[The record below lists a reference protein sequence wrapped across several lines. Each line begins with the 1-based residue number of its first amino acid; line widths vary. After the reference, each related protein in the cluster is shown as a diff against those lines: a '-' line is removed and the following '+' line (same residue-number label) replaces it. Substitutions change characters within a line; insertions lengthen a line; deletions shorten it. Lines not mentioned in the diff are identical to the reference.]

1 MKKSGIIKFVKNEYI
16 FSIITKFFNIVI
28 SMLQSV
34 VVARFL
40 GAELKGVSAYIQS
53 ITSIGAIIVTFG
65 MHQAYPYFRKKY
77 GKDEIYQDFVSIVW
91 ITYTIYFIIAI
102 LLTVLLPVSIE
113 LKSTFILI
121 PLMGYTNV
129 VSYITLIEHPN
140 LRNKMW
146 MIIYILDL
154 IYVVILW
161 LFVQRSIYWA
171 ISILLFAEI
180 LKCIVYTRMLKTRP
194 HLSKKMTSLFSEI
207 VRFGFFPML
216 ALLMTTLNYRIDIL
230 MLHKY
235 DFITDAMIGVYSLGL
250 TLSDKIV
257 LIPDTL
263 KGVLVSKLAKG
274 AEDEEVAKVA
284 RLAFWSS
291 VLLCL
296 LIIIFGRLFINL
308 FYGSEYSD
316 AYFVVIITATGVLA
330 ISYFKL
336 IAQYNIVNR
345 KQKLNVLMLSIAIL
359 VDVVLNMLFIPK
371 WGINGAA
378 FATSIGNIVC
388 GVVFIIYFCKYTG
401 IKYSSMILLKREDFR
416 KLNDILRR

>member
-1 MKKSGIIKFVKNEYI
+1 MKKNSFKKFARNEYI
-16 FSIITKFFNIVI
+16 FSVLTKLFNILL

-53 ITSIGAIIVTFG
+53 ITSIGAIIFTFG

-77 GKDEIYQDFVSIVW
+77 GKDEIYQDYVNIVW
-91 ITYTIYFIIAI
+91 IIYTLYFVIA
-102 LLTVLLPVSIE
+102 LLLMCVLSVSVE
-113 LKSTFILI
+113 LKATFILI
-121 PLMGYTNV
+121 PLMGYANV
-129 VSYITLIEHPN
+129 VSYLTLIERPN
-140 LRNKMW
+140 FRNKMW
-146 MIIYILDL
+146 MIIYVLDL
-154 IYVVILW
+154 LYVVILW
-161 LFVQRSIYWA
+161 LFVSRNIYWA

-180 LKCIVYTRMLKTRP
+180 LKCIVYTRMLKAKP
-194 HLSKKMTSLFSEI
+194 HLSKRMKALFSEI
-207 VRFGFFPML
+207 LRFGFFPML

-235 DFITDAMIGVYSLGL
+235 EFITDAMIGVYSLGL

-274 AEDEEVAKVA
+274 AGDEEVAKVA

-291 VLLCL
+291 VLLCIMIL
-296 LIIIFGRLFINL
+296 VFGRLFINV
-308 FYGSEYSD
+308 FYGPEYSD
-316 AYFVVIITATGVLA
+316 AYFVIIITAIGVMA

-345 KQKLNVLMLSIAIL
+345 KQKLNVLMLSVAIFI
-359 VDVVLNMLFIPK
+359 DVILNILFIPR

-378 FATSIGNIVC
+378 LATSIGNIVC
-388 GVVFIIYFCKYTG
+388 GIVFVIYFCKHTG
-401 IKYSSMILLKREDFR
+401 IRCSSMIF
-416 KLNDILRR
+416 LRTCLHKM